1 MARGHSTRLARL
13 ERATRAP
20 GEHLQVFA
28 QTAGAVAAFRAKY
41 GHAPTR
47 GDIWQLVNDA
57 IPVRVDGATIDS
69 GVLEL
74 LTDEPIDYRRGLA
87 AIAPRGDV

>member
-1 MARGHSTRLARL
+1 MRSHNTRLERL

-41 GHAPTR
+41 GHAPTHT
-47 GDIWQLVNDA
+47 DIWQLVRDA
-57 IPVRVDGATIDS
+57 IPVRVDGDVVDN

-74 LTDEPIDYRRGLA
+74 LADEPIDYRRGLA
-87 AIAPRGDV
+87 AIAPRE

>member
-1 MARGHSTRLARL
+1 MRSHNTRLERL

-20 GEHLQVFA
+20 DEHLQVFA

-41 GHAPTR
+41 GHAPTH
-47 GDIWQLVNDA
+47 GDIWQLVRDS

-69 GVLEL
+69 GVMEL
-74 LTDEPIDYRRGLA
+74 LTDEPVDYRRGLA
-87 AIAPRGDV
+87 AIAPRGNV